1 MILARLAVI
10 GLVVAASAC
19 GDSTGTGGGGNGG
32 GGPCASSGADLVI
45 NATAGLAFSPR
56 FPTITAGS
64 TICWQATGGAPHTVT
79 SDDGP
84 GSQDDG
90 TTFDGPLNNSASSV
104 EHTFNTAGD
113 FPYHCIPHLA
123 DGMTG
128 TITVTAP

>member
-64 TICWQATGGAPHTVT
+64 TVCWQNTGGPAHTVT
-79 SDDGP
+79 SDDNGQTFNSNLGP
-84 GSQDDG
+84 GQSFEF
-90 TTFDGPLNNSASSV
+90 TF
-104 EHTFNTAGD
+104 TTAGS